1 MDTLSRCG
9 CLPGCSSGSFPLSS
23 PEGLR
28 SCFILTKDWILFDMK
43 SLDCCSRGNS
53 HLNWCRPGS
62 LTSPPQLANLGH
74 LVSGNQAVSDHPD
87 KKKLLVFIFLF
98 FRDGDLLLYLVT
110 PRRRI
115 WPMGHRPIFSQ
126 TSVHFLRLFS
136 NKKLNLFV
144 KILPSNCKL
153 EHKLRSNL
161 KLLCFKFQV
170 TQKQSIVSERIR
182 VSRHLQML
190 SLSS

>member
-1 MDTLSRCG
+1 MVVCQAVAQVAFLWALLRVWDRVSFWQKI
-9 CLPGCSSGSFPLSS
+9 GSYL
-23 PEGLR
+23 
-28 SCFILTKDWILFDMK
+28 IW
-43 SLDCCSRGNS
+43 S
-53 HLNWCRPGS
+53 HLIAVAEETLIWIDVVPGVRLLLHSLPTWATWCLETRLCLTILIKKITCS
-62 LTSPPQLANLGH
+62 LFS
-74 LVSGNQAVSDHPD
+74 
-87 KKKLLVFIFLF
+87 F